1 MSSVNSIFIDA
12 VKLAANGTPVAL
24 PNIKFDPIGLQA
36 YYQLWIIPARKEA
49 VGISSTDVQNGFCQ
63 VSCFVLAD
71 VGEIKA
77 ISMAEKIIRAFP
89 RNTKLRE
96 GDLTIEI
103 NKPAYYSQGLTN
115 NNGWYM
121 VPVTIPYIVIT

>member
-1 MSSVNSIFIDA
+1 MSSVNSLFIDA

-24 PNIKFDPIGLQA
+24 PNIKFDPTGLQA
-36 YYQLWIIPARKEA
+36 YYQVWIIPARKEA

-77 ISMAEKIIRAFP
+77 VNMAETIIRAFP
-89 RNTKLRE
+89 RNTKLKSN
-96 GDLTIEI
+96 DLTVEI
-103 NKPAYYSQGLTN
+103 NKPAYYTNGLTSN
-115 NNGWYM
+115 KSWYM
-121 VPVTIPYIVIT
+121 VPVTIPYVVIT